1 MKIIWCMFLEMWSM
15 TDIFFSHF
23 VPKIMIICCTVTEI
37 WDIKDVIAVFCPFT
51 SLTTQKIKIL
61 EKLKKI
67 PGDIIIL
74 HKCTKNHDHMLYC
87 SWDMAHEGC
96 NCYFS
101 FWTIFCPFTPLTAQK
116 MKISKKWK
124 KSLEISSFYTSVPK
138 IMIICY
144 TVPEIWHVTD
154 VIVIFHFGLF
164 FALLPP

>member
-37 WDIKDVIAVFCPFT
+37 WGIKDVIAVFCPFT

-87 SWDMAHEGC
+87 SWDTACGGC
-96 NCYFS
+96 NYFS
-101 FWTIFCPFTPLTAQK
+101 LWAIFCPFTLRTAQK
-116 MKISKKWK
+116 IKILQKWHK
-124 KSLEISSFYTSVPK
+124 CTKNHDHMLYCSWDMTSDGD
-138 IMIICY
+138 I
-144 TVPEIWHVTD
+144 
-154 VIVIFHFGLF
+154 
-164 FALLPP
+164 